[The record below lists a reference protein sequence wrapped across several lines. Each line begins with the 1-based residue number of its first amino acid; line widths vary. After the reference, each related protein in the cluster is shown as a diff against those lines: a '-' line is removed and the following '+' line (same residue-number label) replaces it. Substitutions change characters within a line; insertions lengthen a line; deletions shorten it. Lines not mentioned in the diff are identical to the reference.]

1 MLPDKMEHWLDEAEK
16 AIDALEK
23 KVGSKHYQLNPQLAV
38 KEFTLATIEIL
49 RQQHRI
55 QVLLEH
61 RLADL
66 DKRVAS

>member
-1 MLPDKMEHWLDEAEK
+1 MLPDKMEQRFDEAEK
-16 AIDALEK
+16 AIHAFEK
-23 KVGSKHYQLNPQLAV
+23 NVGSQHYQLNPQFAA
-38 KEFTLATIEIL
+38 KEFALATIEIL

-66 DKRVAS
+66 DKGAAC